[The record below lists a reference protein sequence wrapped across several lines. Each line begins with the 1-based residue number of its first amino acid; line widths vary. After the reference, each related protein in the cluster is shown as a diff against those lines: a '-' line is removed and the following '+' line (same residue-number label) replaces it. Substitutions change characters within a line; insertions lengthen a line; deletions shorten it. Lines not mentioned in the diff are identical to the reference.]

1 MMPGTLTFFCGKMG
15 AGKSTH
21 ARSLARAD
29 HTVLISEDE
38 WLSQLYPTEVYTFE
52 DYLNYAPRLKIVL
65 KPHIQSL
72 LSTGISV
79 VLDFPG
85 NTPKQR
91 VWFKVLVE
99 EIGAPHRLIYI
110 QATDALCLERL
121 SERRTKHPERSAFD
135 HEAMF
140 KHVSAFFEAPTP
152 EEGFHIESITQDT
165 P

>member
-1 MMPGTLTFFCGKMG
+1 MG
-15 AGKSTH
+15 AGKSTK
-21 ARSLARAD
+21 ARALARAD
-29 HTVLISEDE
+29 HTILISEDE
-38 WLSQLYPTEVYTFE
+38 WLSQLYPSEIHTFE
-52 DYLNYAPRLKIVL
+52 DYLNYAPRLKTVL
-65 KPHIQSL
+65 KPHIQNV

-85 NTPKQR
+85 NTQKQR
-91 VWFKVLVE
+91 TWFKALIA
-99 EIGAPHRLIYI
+99 EIAAPHRLIYI
-110 QATDALCLERL
+110 QATDPWCLERL

-140 KHVSAFFEAPTP
+140 KQVSAFFEAPTP